1 MARRS
6 ASPGLGLLPYSN
18 CVHYDGEPARRE
30 SYHGFLGAGM
40 APGYAASDGAALH
53 FRGQSLAGV
62 VTSRPHAGACWVED
76 VGGDISEVALPVR
89 WFGDSRT
96 LTAA

>member
-1 MARRS
+1 M
-6 ASPGLGLLPYSN
+6 
-18 CVHYDGEPARRE
+18 HYDGEPARRE
-30 SYHGFLGAGM
+30 SYHQFLSEGM

-53 FRGQSLAGV
+53 FRGESLAGV
-62 VTSRPHAGACWVED
+62 VSSRPQATACWVEE

-89 WFGDSRT
+89 WLGESRT